1 MLWVKYLMENQEVTY
16 TTNLNFDHYQSVYA
30 TISMSPRFKVY
41 RPTLEINY
49 DRQKF
54 DSKEYGVDKNL
65 NMPTLGARLNN
76 RFVFNPSLMAGLI
89 IKGRTRGY
97 NGFVVAKP
105 QVSVDASV
113 RKSFDK
119 DRWVITLKAN
129 DIFKTAREQWT
140 MYGIG
145 AEATK
150 DCYNYNRS
158 ISVQLTYNFNSTR
171 NKYKGTGAGNEE
183 RRRL

>member
-1 MLWVKYLMENQEVTY
+1 M
-16 TTNLNFDHYQSVYA
+16 
-30 TISMSPRFKVY
+30 PRCA
-41 RPTLEINY
+41 EA
-49 DRQKF
+49 
-54 DSKEYGVDKNL
+54 YGVDKNL
-65 NMPTLGARLNN
+65 NKPTLGARLNN
-76 RFVFNPSLMAGLI
+76 KFVFSPSLMAGLI
-89 IKGRTRGY
+89 IKGRTCGY
-97 NGFVVAKP
+97 NGFVVSRP

-145 AEATK
+145 AEAIK

-158 ISVQLTYNFNSTR
+158 ISLLLTYNFNSTR